1 MEENIQNSQNKMG
14 AMPVPKL
21 LIHMGI
27 PMILSMLGQALYNF
41 VDTYFVS
48 QIPDT
53 ATVSEMGDKAINALT
68 LAYPVQMVM
77 IAICVGIGIATNSML
92 AHNLG
97 RKNRE
102 QASRVAGNAM
112 FLCFVFLIITV
123 LFGLFAARAF
133 IASQTSDPVV
143 IQLGTS
149 YLRIVTVC
157 SIGSIGY
164 MCMEK
169 VVMGCGNTRA
179 TMIGQ
184 LSGAI
189 VNIVLDPI
197 LIFGLFGL
205 PALGVVGAAWAT
217 VIGQVVSFL
226 IICYVNFFRNK
237 EIDNRLRYLLPHRN
251 ILKQMFPIAGPAIVM
266 QIMTP
271 VMSYGMNLILG
282 LVNAYAVTAWGVY
295 YKVQYFMYMAV
306 YGLNNASIAVTAYNF
321 GSRRGDRIK
330 QSIKFSLLYTILM
343 MAVGTALVQLF
354 ARQLIGLFSI
364 TESSARLAL
373 YALRIAT
380 LGFTLGGVNII
391 LQGVC
396 QALEGGV
403 SSLIVS
409 LLRMAA
415 VILPLAWL
423 FVRVDPSGG
432 LVWLA
437 LPLAELAGL
446 IAAVLLTRRRYR
458 ICMKRIKE
466 PAEDAGE

>member
-1 MEENIQNSQNKMG
+1 MEENAQEPQNKMG
-14 AMPVPKL
+14 TMPVPKL

-48 QIPDT
+48 QISDT
-53 ATVSEMGDKAINALT
+53 ATVTEMGDKAINALT

-97 RKNRE
+97 RKDRE

-112 FLCFVFLIITV
+112 FLCFVFLILTV
-123 LFGLFAARAF
+123 LFGLFAARTF

-143 IQLGTS
+143 IDLGTS

-164 MCMEK
+164 MCVEK

-189 VNIVLDPI
+189 INIVLDPI

-205 PALGVVGAAWAT
+205 PAMGVIGAAWAT

-237 EIDNRLRYLLPHRN
+237 EIDNRLRYFLPRRD
-251 ILKQMFPIAGPAIVM
+251 ILKNMFPIAGPAIVM
-266 QIMTP
+266 QILTP

-282 LVNAYAVTAWGVY
+282 LINAYAVTAWGVY
-295 YKVQYFMYMAV
+295 YKVQYFMYMAI

-321 GSRRGDRIK
+321 GLGRGDRITT
-330 QSIKFSLLYTILM
+330 SIKFSLLYTAVM

-354 ARQLIGLFSI
+354 ANPLIGLFSI
-364 TESSARLAL
+364 TESSAQLAL
-373 YALRIAT
+373 YSLRIAS
-380 LGFTLGGVNII
+380 LGFILGGVNII

-396 QALEGGV
+396 QALGSGL

-409 LLRMAA
+409 LLRLA
-415 VILPLAWL
+415 VIVLPLAWL
-423 FVRVDPSGG
+423 FVRLHPEGG

-446 IAAVLLTRRRYR
+446 IAAVFLTRRQYK
-458 ICMKRIKE
+458 ICMKHIQGTAKT
-466 PAEDAGE
+466 AG